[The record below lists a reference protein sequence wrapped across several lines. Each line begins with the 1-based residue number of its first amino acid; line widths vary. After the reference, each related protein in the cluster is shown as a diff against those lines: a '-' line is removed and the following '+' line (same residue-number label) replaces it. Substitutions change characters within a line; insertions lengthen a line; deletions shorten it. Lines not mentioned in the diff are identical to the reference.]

1 MNESLGAVVEPPS
14 DWRGSVEVRVI
25 KFVVKQIR
33 FIKSLS
39 LGRSDGSAKSS
50 NSSTSAAFMTEAART
65 TGIVRKVG
73 TVGTVGTVET
83 MGILVGG
90 QLDGQDLLQRFIG

>member
-1 MNESLGAVVEPPS
+1 
-14 DWRGSVEVRVI
+14 
-25 KFVVKQIR
+25 
-33 FIKSLS
+33 
-39 LGRSDGSAKSS
+39 
-50 NSSTSAAFMTEAART
+50 MTEAART